1 MWNKQKE
8 GNVLETLDLSVN
20 KTSQIVCVC
29 VCALKCLRD
38 RFVVFGL
45 VFVLYLANC

>member
-8 GNVLETLDLSVN
+8 GNVLEMLDLSVN

-29 VCALKCLRD
+29 VCAEVSQGQVCRV
-38 RFVVFGL
+38 RFSFCSVSG
-45 VFVLYLANC
+45 